1 MTLDEARAGEP
12 VRIVDILLES
22 SRLQA
27 IRLGIVPGA
36 VVTVV
41 QQLSRGPVIIG
52 VGASK
57 IALGRALARSV
68 VVIPVQ
74 DF

>member
-12 VRIVDILLES
+12 VRIVEILLES

-41 QQLSRGPVIIG
+41 QQLSHGPVIIE

-57 IALGRALARSV
+57 TALGRALAQSV
-68 VVIPVQ
+68 VVIPAK